1 MKPFSFIILLSCAV
15 NFSLQGQTWQW
26 GKILSQNAAAVSAL
40 KIDKQGNIYTA
51 LPDGIYNAS
60 NSLAFCNSW
69 QFMARHDSVGQVMW
83 IQTHTVS
90 SASVNDMSFDSANNI
105 YVTGSVGS
113 STLCGGT
120 SANAVVTSTSGSA
133 HAFIAKY
140 LPNGNLAWIS
150 DWGNP
155 SMSLSGS
162 CINTD
167 ANGNSYVSASGSD
180 QYGYVMHL
188 KRFNAS
194 GQEVWKLDISGGVYG
209 AYVSDM
215 DIDQSSNCYITG
227 TYEDSLVIGN
237 TVLHKNTPSCS
248 SCVTSFIGKIDV
260 SGSVVWLKNI
270 AGNDLARHINLDQ
283 MGYFFLDGNCSPSC
297 TPWNAWATYGF
308 IQKYD
313 VSGNN
318 VWSITNAPNA
328 RSSAV
333 DSKGNLY
340 TTGFFQASLV
350 YGSGA
355 NTFTVSTNKPH
366 GDFVVTRYN
375 SSGIADWA
383 IVPVNQTTTGVNY
396 SDILAVNSKDEV
408 VVCGKLNEPCIFGS
422 DTLTPI
428 NSPYPETKFLVKIG
442 EARSTVGIKE
452 YVTGELDIFPNPAD
466 NELSIVL
473 PDYQK
478 GSALIYIKDVLG
490 NAVMTIG
497 MKNTS
502 KEIINISSLTKGMYF
517 AELRTEHSCTVKRFC
532 KE

>member
-1 MKPFSFIILLSCAV
+1 MKTFSFTIL
-15 NFSLQGQTWQW
+15 FSLAVHFSFQGQTWQW
-26 GKILSQNAAAVSAL
+26 GKILSQNAVAISAL

-60 NSLAFCNSW
+60 SSLAFCNNW
-69 QFMARHDSVGQVMW
+69 QFMAKHDSLGQIMW

-90 SASVNDMSFDSANNI
+90 SASVNDISFDSANNL
-105 YVTGSVGS
+105 YVTGTVGS

-140 LPNGNLAWIS
+140 LPNGDLAWIS

-167 ANGNSYVSASGSD
+167 ASGNSYVAASGFN

-194 GQEVWKLDISGGVYG
+194 GQELWKLDIFGGVYG
-209 AYVSDM
+209 AYVADM
-215 DIDQSSNCYITG
+215 DMDHSSNCYITG
-227 TYEDSLVIGN
+227 TYQDSLAIGN
-237 TVLHKNTPSCS
+237 SVLYENTPSCS
-248 SCVTSFIGKIDV
+248 SCATSFIGKIDALGNV
-260 SGSVVWLKNI
+260 IWLKNI
-270 AGNDLARHINLDQ
+270 AGNDLAWHINLDQ
-283 MGYFFLDGNCSPSC
+283 MGYFFLDGDCSPSC
-297 TPWNAWATYGF
+297 TPWNAWAKYGF

-313 VSGNN
+313 ISGNN
-318 VWSITNAPNA
+318 VWSITSAPQS

-350 YGSGA
+350 YGSGV
-355 NTFTVSTNKPH
+355 NSFTVSTNKPH

-375 SSGIADWA
+375 SSGVADWA
-383 IVPVNQTTTGVNY
+383 IVPVNQTTTGANY
-396 SDILAVNSKDEV
+396 SDILAVNSKDELFV
-408 VVCGKLNEPCIFGS
+408 SGKLYEPCIFGN
-422 DTLTPI
+422 DTLTPT
-428 NSPYPETKFLVKIG
+428 NAPYQTAKFLAKIG
-442 EARSTVGIKE
+442 EAKSPVGIKE
-452 YVTGELDIFPNPAD
+452 YITEGLEVFPNPAD
-466 NELSIVL
+466 NEISIIL
-473 PDYQK
+473 PEHQK
-478 GSALIYIKDVLG
+478 GTAQIYIKDIVG
-490 NAVMTIG
+490 NSIMSID

-517 AELRTEHSCTVKRFC
+517 AEVRTERSCTIRRFC